1 MSQEIKKLLE
11 SSLIEKTKMDY
22 IVEKFSEFT
31 TIANEW
37 SEKANAIVVTDE
49 SQIELMQQAREG
61 RLILKAKRIE
71 IEKTRKSLKEQSLNE
86 GRLIDGIAKTLAL
99 LVEPAEKH
107 LELQERFAEIQMQ
120 KRKAE
125 LKAERYKL
133 MLPYA
138 EILDPDTLQLD
149 IITEEA
155 FIGIL
160 KYAKN
165 TLEAKIESERLA
177 KIEQEEKAKAEAWEK
192 EKLRLENDRLK
203 AEAIVYAQEV
213 IQQQKEAKEIQDK
226 ANELEAKNNTELKA
240 ISDKLKQ
247 QGIQLK
253 TIVKKETIQKD
264 EMQILKEKYA
274 IAKTSLE
281 AVLVFIVP
289 QNCRTM
295 IEETLKELN
304 NKYNIKYCKKYII
317 LLKI

>member
-11 SSLIEKTKMDY
+11 ASLIEKTKLDY
-22 IVEKFSEFT
+22 ITEKFSEFT

-37 SEKANAIVVTDE
+37 SEKANAIFVTDE

-86 GRLIDGIAKTLAL
+86 GRLIDGIAKTLTL
-99 LVEPAEKH
+99 IVEPAEKH
-107 LELQERFAEIQMQ
+107 LELQERFVEIQEQ

-138 EILDPDTLQLD
+138 DILDPDTLQLD

-155 FIGIL
+155 FNGVL

-165 TLEAKIESERLA
+165 TLEAKIETERLA
-177 KIEQEEKAKAEAWEK
+177 KIEQEEKAKFEAMEK
-192 EKLRLENDRLK
+192 ENLRLENEKLK
-203 AEAIVYAQEV
+203 AQAIQSSKEV
-213 IQQQKEAKEIQDK
+213 LQKQMEAKELRDK
-226 ANELEAKNNTELKA
+226 ANELEAKKNAELKA
-240 ISDKLKQ
+240 ISDKMKE

-253 TIVKKETIQKD
+253 TIAKKETIQKD
-264 EMQILKEKYA
+264 ELQLLKEKYS

-281 AVLVFIVP
+281 AVLFFIVP
-289 QNCRTM
+289 DNCRTM
-295 IEETLKELN
+295 VEKTLVELN
-304 NKYNIKYCKKYII
+304 NK
-317 LLKI
+317 

>member
-11 SSLIEKTKMDY
+11 ASLIEKTKLDY
-22 IVEKFSEFT
+22 ITEKFSEFT

-86 GRLIDGIAKTLAL
+86 GRLIDGIAKTLTL
-99 LVEPAEKH
+99 IVEPAEKH
-107 LELQERFAEIQMQ
+107 LELQERFVEIQEQ
-120 KRKAE
+120 NRKAE

-138 EILDPDTLQLD
+138 DILDPDTLQLD

-155 FIGIL
+155 FNGVL

-165 TLEAKIESERLA
+165 TLEAKIETERLA
-177 KIEQEEKAKAEAWEK
+177 KIEQEQKAKAEADEK
-192 EKLRLENDRLK
+192 ENLRLENEKLK
-203 AEAIVYAQEV
+203 AQAIQSSKEV
-213 IQQQKEAKEIQDK
+213 LQKQMEAKELRDK
-226 ANELEAKNNTELKA
+226 ANELEVKKNAELKA
-240 ISDKLKQ
+240 ISDKMKE

-253 TIVKKETIQKD
+253 TIAKKETIQKD
-264 EMQILKEKYA
+264 ELQLLKEKYS

-281 AVLVFIVP
+281 AVLFFIVP
-289 QNCRTM
+289 DNCRTM
-295 IEETLKELN
+295 VENTLLELN
-304 NKYNIKYCKKYII
+304 NK
-317 LLKI
+317 

>member
-11 SSLIEKTKMDY
+11 ASLIEKTKMDY

-49 SQIELMQQAREG
+49 SQIDLMKQAKEG
-61 RLILKAKRIE
+61 RLLLKAKRIE

-86 GRLIDGIAKTLAL
+86 GRLIDGIAKTLTI

-107 LELQERFAEIQMQ
+107 LELQERFIDIQEQ

-138 EILDPDTLQLD
+138 DILDPDTLQLD

-155 FIGIL
+155 FTGIL
-160 KYAKN
+160 KYAKK
-165 TLEAKIESERLA
+165 TLEEKIETERLA
-177 KIEQEEKAKAEAWEK
+177 KIEQEQKAKAEAEEK
-192 EKLRLENDRLK
+192 ENLRLENDRLK
-203 AEAIVYAQEV
+203 AQAILSSQEV
-213 IQQQKEAKEIQDK
+213 MEKQKEAKELRDK
-226 ANELEAKNNTELKA
+226 ANELEAKNNAELKA
-240 ISDKLKQ
+240 ISDKMKE

-253 TIVKKETIQKD
+253 TIAKKETIQKD
-264 EMQILKEKYA
+264 EMQLLKEKYS

-281 AVLVFIVP
+281 AVLFFIVP
-289 QNCRTM
+289 ENCRIM
-295 IEETLKELN
+295 VEKTLVELN
-304 NKYNIKYCKKYII
+304 NK
-317 LLKI
+317 